1 MSAERRKKVWP
12 RLFPP
17 CAVHEHRRAIPPPS
31 HSLAASLYHSRI
43 DEITEY
49 LRAWEQGDDG
59 ALEELLPIVYA
70 ELRVIAARHLGSERP
85 GHTLQPT
92 ALVNE
97 AYLRLRG
104 LGGVPWH
111 DRTHFFAIASRIMR
125 RLLVDHARAKT
136 AQKRGS
142 DAPKVVVS
150 EAFDGGIQP
159 SMDAAELID
168 LDRALDELAVEAPRL
183 ARLVELRFFSGL
195 GIDEASSLLGCSTRT
210 AKRDWTFARAW
221 LLNRLSAGS

>member
-1 MSAERRKKVWP
+1 
-12 RLFPP
+12 
-17 CAVHEHRRAIPPPS
+17 
-31 HSLAASLYHSRI
+31 
-43 DEITEY
+43 
-49 LRAWEQGDDG
+49 
-59 ALEELLPIVYA
+59 
-70 ELRVIAARHLGSERP
+70 
-85 GHTLQPT
+85 
-92 ALVNE
+92 
-97 AYLRLRG
+97 
-104 LGGVPWH
+104 
-111 DRTHFFAIASRIMR
+111 MR

-142 DAPKVVVS
+142 DAPRVVVS
-150 EAFDGGIQP
+150 EAYDEGIQP